1 MPRLPFTAQLD
12 HLVVAAATLEEGEAF
27 IAARTGATPQ
37 RGGKHVAMGTHNS
50 LLRLGERAY
59 LEIIAID
66 PDAKAPSR
74 PRWFAL
80 DRPSMRATLDASP
93 RLITWVAR
101 CDDIDAARAA
111 CTGASGV
118 DPGTVHPMSRD
129 AWRWRITIPDDGMLP
144 AGGAVPALIEWLDA
158 RHPADAL
165 PDSGARLAT
174 LAAAH
179 PDPASIRTAL
189 SALGLGEALQVTYDG
204 TPRVGAM
211 LRTRNGPIT
220 L

>member
-1 MPRLPFTAQLD
+1 MPQRAFTAQLD
-12 HLVVAAATLEEGEAF
+12 HIIVAAATLEEGEAF
-27 IAARTGATPQ
+27 ITARTGATPQ

-50 LLRLGERAY
+50 LLRLGERTY

-66 PDAKAPSR
+66 PDAKAPAR

-93 RLITWVAR
+93 RLVTWVAR
-101 CDDIDAARAA
+101 CSDIDAARAA
-111 CTGASGV
+111 CAGAGGV
-118 DPGTVHPMSRD
+118 DLGPVHPMSRGE
-129 AWRWRITIPDDGMLP
+129 WRWRITIPDDGMLP
-144 AGGAVPALIEWLDA
+144 GGGAIPTLIEWPDA

-165 PDSGARLAT
+165 PDGGVRLAT

-179 PDPASIRTAL
+179 PEPASIRAAL

-211 LRTRNGPIT
+211 LRSRNGPIT